1 MVKKQAQIWAI
12 KLSLRGIKPEV
23 WRRIELAST
32 ITLAD
37 LHQVI
42 QTAMGWTNSHLHEFD
57 LGDVRYGMTHVD
69 GFDDGLDDMQD
80 EAGVRL
86 DTVCQ
91 PGGGFIYNY
100 DFGDGWEHVVVI
112 EKAIAIESGTR
123 YPRCTAGRN
132 ACPPEDCGGPWGYA
146 DMLKTLAGKRNAE
159 RAELIE
165 WLGGEF
171 DPRDFDLAQA
181 NRMMSD
187 YVDPSVS
194 LLAGS

>member
-12 KLSLRGIKPEV
+12 KLSLREIKPQV
-23 WRRIELAST
+23 WRRIEVAST

-42 QTAMGWTNSHLHEFD
+42 QTALGWTNSHLHEFD
-57 LGDVRYGMTHVD
+57 LGDVRYGMTRVD

-91 PGGGFIYNY
+91 PGDRFIYNY

-112 EKAIAIESGTR
+112 EKAVAIEPGTR

-187 YVDPSVS
+187 YVDPSVF

>member
-57 LGDVRYGMTHVD
+57 LGDVRYGMTNVD
-69 GFDDGLDDMQD
+69 GFDDGLDDMRD

-112 EKAIAIESGTR
+112 EKAIAIEPGTR

-187 YVDPSVS
+187 YVDPSVF

>member
-1 MVKKQAQIWAI
+1 VVKKQAQIWAI
-12 KLSLRGIKPEV
+12 KLSLREIKPEIS
-23 WRRIELAST
+23 RRIEVAST

-42 QTAMGWTNSHLHEFD
+42 QAAMGWMDSHLHDFD
-57 LGDVRYGMTHVD
+57 LGDVRYGMVQD
-69 GFDDGLDDMQD
+69 DFDDGMAD
-80 EAGVRL
+80 ETGVRL

-91 PGGGFIYNY
+91 LGARFIYNY
-100 DFGDGWEHVVVI
+100 DFGDGWEHLVVI
-112 EKAIAIESGTR
+112 EKAVAIEPGTR

-181 NRMMSD
+181 NRMISD

-194 LLAGS
+194 LLAGI

>member
-12 KLSLRGIKPEV
+12 KLSLREIKPEI
-23 WRRIELAST
+23 WRRIEVAST

-37 LHQVI
+37 LHKVI
-42 QTAMGWTNSHLHEFD
+42 QAAMGWMDSHLHDFD
-57 LGDVRYGMTHVD
+57 LGDVRYGMVQD
-69 GFDDGLDDMQD
+69 DFDDGMAD
-80 EAGVRL
+80 ETGVRL

-91 PGGGFIYNY
+91 PGARFIYNY
-100 DFGDGWEHVVVI
+100 DFGDGWEHLVVI
-112 EKAIAIESGTR
+112 EKAVAIEPGTR

-181 NRMMSD
+181 NRMISD

-194 LLAGS
+194 LLAGI

>member
-1 MVKKQAQIWAI
+1 VVKKQAQIWAI
-12 KLSLRGIKPEV
+12 KLSLREIKPEI
-23 WRRIELAST
+23 WRRIEVAST

-42 QTAMGWTNSHLHEFD
+42 QAAMGWMDSHLHDFD
-57 LGDVRYGMTHVD
+57 LGDVRYGMVQD
-69 GFDDGLDDMQD
+69 DFDDGMAD
-80 EAGVRL
+80 ETGVRL

-91 PGGGFIYNY
+91 PGARFIYNY
-100 DFGDGWEHVVVI
+100 DFGDGWEHLVVI
-112 EKAIAIESGTR
+112 EKAVAIEPGTR

-132 ACPPEDCGGPWGYA
+132 SCPPEDCGGPWGYA

-181 NRMMSD
+181 NRMISD

-194 LLAGS
+194 LLAGI

>member
-1 MVKKQAQIWAI
+1 
-12 KLSLRGIKPEV
+12 
-23 WRRIELAST
+23 
-32 ITLAD
+32 
-37 LHQVI
+37 
-42 QTAMGWTNSHLHEFD
+42 D
-57 LGDVRYGMTHVD
+57 LGDVRYGMALD
-69 GFDDGLDDMQD
+69 DFDDGMTDDT
-80 EAGVRL
+80 GVRL
-86 DTVCQ
+86 DTICQ

-112 EKAIAIESGTR
+112 EKAVAIDPGIR

-146 DMLKTLAGKRNAE
+146 DMLKTLAGKRNRE

-171 DPRDFDLAQA
+171 DPGEFDLAQA